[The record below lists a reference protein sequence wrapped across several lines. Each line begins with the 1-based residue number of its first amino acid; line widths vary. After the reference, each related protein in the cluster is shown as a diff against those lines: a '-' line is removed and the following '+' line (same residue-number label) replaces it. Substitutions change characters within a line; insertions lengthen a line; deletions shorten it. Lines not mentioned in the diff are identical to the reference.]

1 MIPVWLA
8 PSQQETLCLFLR
20 FHLIQHRVTPSTPSL
35 RHNRL
40 SQKHSPLSAAS
51 APTRKIPLQTP
62 TSTIHR
68 SLARISSPRQAAC
81 QLIRS
86 RPPSHRPNTLPL
98 TLLFHRRTWTHL
110 STLHTISS
118 RLRPYVRI
126 RVSHRQVHSLPLQS
140 LCLTLA
146 LLGVRARSGKGS

>member
-1 MIPVWLA
+1 LA

-20 FHLIQHRVTPSTPSL
+20 VRLIRHRVTPSIPSL

-40 SQKHSPLSAAS
+40 HQKHSLLSAAS

-62 TSTIHR
+62 TLTIHR
-68 SLARISSPRQAAC
+68 SLVRISSPRQVAY

-86 RPPSHRPNTLPL
+86 HPPSHHPNTLPL
-98 TLLFHRRTWTHL
+98 TLLFRHHTWTHL

-118 RLRPYVRI
+118 RLRLSART
-126 RVSHRQVHSLPLQS
+126 RVSHRQVPSLPLRS

-146 LLGVRARSGKGS
+146 LLVVQARSGKAS